1 MDQTFSERFK
11 EKFKKNPLIPLGLLL
26 TTGALTAGLF
36 AFRKG
41 DKNMSQTMM
50 RYRVA
55 FQGFTVAAMALGMV
69 GPKLLEAI
77 KGKPV

>member
-1 MDQTFSERFK
+1 
-11 EKFKKNPLIPLGLLL
+11 
-26 TTGALTAGLF
+26 
-36 AFRKG
+36 
-41 DKNMSQTMM
+41 MM